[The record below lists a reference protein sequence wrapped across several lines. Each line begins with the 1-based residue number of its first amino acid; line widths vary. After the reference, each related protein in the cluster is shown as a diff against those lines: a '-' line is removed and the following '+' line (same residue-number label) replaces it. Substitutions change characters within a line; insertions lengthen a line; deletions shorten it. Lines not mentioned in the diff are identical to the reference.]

1 MNKGFVNNCRDLDEG
16 CLFCPVRGKFES
28 CSKDEMLA
36 HIPARLTLSLFL
48 AQLGPYASQRR
59 LVYARNAGSVVGGQG
74 GL

>member
-36 HIPARLTLSLFL
+36 HDPCKVDPFPVPCPAGSLRKSEEIGVR
-48 AQLGPYASQRR
+48 AQRR
-59 LVYARNAGSVVGGQG
+59 
-74 GL
+74 